1 MIEARSVSKSYAHAL
16 AVDDLSFT
24 VASGLYPQAMF
35 FAVGLPL
42 LYLLIFVS
50 RPCFSTSSLRR
61 SPSNTST
68 TRSSQH
74 STPTPADCAS
84 SGWTSS

>member
-1 MIEARSVSKSYAHAL
+1 MSDARIVWNEFRYQRRSIRR
-16 AVDDLSFT
+16 
-24 VASGLYPQAMF
+24 GPQAMF

-42 LYLLIFVS
+42 LYVLVPVS
-50 RPCFSTSSLRR
+50 CHCFSTSSLRR

-74 STPTPADCAS
+74 STPTPADYAS